1 MEMGDLDDLG
11 MRLVPPGVRR
21 DELKAVVNRDDAVA
35 DVHHHVRADEGMRDA
50 VADGVDVHHG
60 IQGDA
65 AAQSALAHG
74 QGPGRQRA

>member
-1 MEMGDLDDLG
+1 MGDLDDLG
-11 MRLVPPGVRR
+11 MRLVATRVGR
-21 DELKAVVNRDDAVA
+21 DELGAMVDRDRVVA
-35 DVHHHVRADEGMRDA
+35 DVHLDVRADEVVRDA